1 MKRMIRNTL
10 LLCICMLTA
19 ALTACQATPDAPIVV
34 QKDMEQMIE
43 RGAKPQDSPIAGT
56 LRERLNVPERLML
69 NEEAGKLSIVA
80 DVPLEI
86 PKASGMPMMHVE
98 AGKFSQEQVYT
109 FFNTLCA
116 DKPMYLEPEQMDKP
130 QIEQAILNIMAEKA
144 AQGGSGKFWDNE
156 IARLEEMHKTAPD
169 KNVLIASDGTLLQNE
184 VISDDSSDN
193 SVIGINTIL
202 HASSDPGNG
211 DAMRFIVYNDADYKT
226 TDVSVYVDE
235 HGNIHTLNPRSCS
248 HISFERNGY
257 QQFRLDVIGGTQLA
271 DVTELSLT
279 GGQTEHS
286 ALALTPT
293 EARAKVE
300 TLMQALG
307 LNDFIVDRIMLFSD
321 AERLAYE
328 AEPIPDTNSTI
339 PPVDNKKAD
348 EKYAY
353 VFNLIRTV
361 QGFPV
366 ASTFGISQASVE
378 EMGFGKEWD
387 YEYLTI
393 AIDDAG
399 IVNLRWNAPLVV
411 TDTITENANLLPWAE
426 IEATLLKML
435 SVKYTPL
442 EGITSYKIE
451 LTRARLSLQRVME
464 RDNFTAGLLIPVWNF
479 YGSAV
484 ASYASGAA
492 YDHAPNDGGPLLSI
506 NAIDGSIIDVKL
518 GY

>member
-1 MKRMIRNTL
+1 MKRVIRNTL

-144 AQGGSGKFWDNE
+144 AQGGSGKFWNNE

-211 DAMRFIVYNDADYKT
+211 DAMRFTVYNDADYKT

-257 QQFRLDVIGGTQLA
+257 Q
-271 DVTELSLT
+271 
-279 GGQTEHS
+279 
-286 ALALTPT
+286 
-293 EARAKVE
+293 
-300 TLMQALG
+300 
-307 LNDFIVDRIMLFSD
+307 
-321 AERLAYE
+321 
-328 AEPIPDTNSTI
+328 
-339 PPVDNKKAD
+339 
-348 EKYAY
+348 
-353 VFNLIRTV
+353 
-361 QGFPV
+361 
-366 ASTFGISQASVE
+366 
-378 EMGFGKEWD
+378 
-387 YEYLTI
+387 
-393 AIDDAG
+393 
-399 IVNLRWNAPLVV
+399 
-411 TDTITENANLLPWAE
+411 
-426 IEATLLKML
+426 
-435 SVKYTPL
+435 
-442 EGITSYKIE
+442 
-451 LTRARLSLQRVME
+451 
-464 RDNFTAGLLIPVWNF
+464 
-479 YGSAV
+479 
-484 ASYASGAA
+484 
-492 YDHAPNDGGPLLSI
+492 
-506 NAIDGSIIDVKL
+506 
-518 GY
+518 

>member
-235 HGNIHTLNPRSCS
+235 HGNIHTL
-248 HISFERNGY
+248 
-257 QQFRLDVIGGTQLA
+257 
-271 DVTELSLT
+271 
-279 GGQTEHS
+279 
-286 ALALTPT
+286 
-293 EARAKVE
+293 
-300 TLMQALG
+300 MQALG

>member
-1 MKRMIRNTL
+1 
-10 LLCICMLTA
+10 
-19 ALTACQATPDAPIVV
+19 
-34 QKDMEQMIE
+34 
-43 RGAKPQDSPIAGT
+43 
-56 LRERLNVPERLML
+56 
-69 NEEAGKLSIVA
+69 
-80 DVPLEI
+80 
-86 PKASGMPMMHVE
+86 
-98 AGKFSQEQVYT
+98 
-109 FFNTLCA
+109 
-116 DKPMYLEPEQMDKP
+116 MYLEPEQMDKP

-156 IARLEEMHKTAPD
+156 IARLEETHKTAPD

-257 QQFRLDVIGGTQLA
+257 QLFRLDVIGGTQLA

-300 TLMQALG
+300 TLMQELG

-328 AEPIPDTNSTI
+328 AEPITDTNSTI

-348 EKYAY
+348 E
-353 VFNLIRTV
+353 NTPMCLILLEQYR
-361 QGFPV
+361 GFRSHPHL
-366 ASTFGISQASVE
+366 ASP
-378 EMGFGKEWD
+378 K
-387 YEYLTI
+387 
-393 AIDDAG
+393 
-399 IVNLRWNAPLVV
+399 
-411 TDTITENANLLPWAE
+411 
-426 IEATLLKML
+426 
-435 SVKYTPL
+435 
-442 EGITSYKIE
+442 
-451 LTRARLSLQRVME
+451 
-464 RDNFTAGLLIPVWNF
+464 PVWKRW
-479 YGSAV
+479 A
-484 ASYASGAA
+484 
-492 YDHAPNDGGPLLSI
+492 L
-506 NAIDGSIIDVKL
+506 VKN
-518 GY
+518 GIMNT